1 MVVSVKVQVQDEIK
15 AEHHNTLVD
24 DVTTLE
30 EKIKSIPEG
39 KQGPKGDPGEKGE
52 TGPQGPAGK
61 DSEVT
66 KEAFDSLVAR
76 VKSLEEAKTQ

>member
-1 MVVSVKVQVQDEIK
+1 MVKSEKVQAQEEIK
-15 AEHHNTLVD
+15 AEHHNALVD

-30 EKIKSIPEG
+30 EKVEAIPEG
-39 KQGPKGDPGEKGE
+39 KQGPKGEP
-52 TGPQGPAGK
+52 GPQGPAGK

-76 VKSLEEAKTQ
+76 VKALEEETKTR